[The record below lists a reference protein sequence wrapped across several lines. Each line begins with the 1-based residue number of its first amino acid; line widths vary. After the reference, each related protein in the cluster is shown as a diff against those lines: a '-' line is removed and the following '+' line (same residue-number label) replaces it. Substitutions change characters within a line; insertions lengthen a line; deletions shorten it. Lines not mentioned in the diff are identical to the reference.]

1 MSYETLQHLRI
12 RLPKW
17 LTSWAIFLLDLIPS
31 FIAYI
36 YFLIP
41 QLVLSANN
49 IFFYFVL
56 IQLFWSILFLSLNLY
71 NPAAT
76 SSRFIEIQRLVL
88 ITFSVVVLIIFFDA
102 ISYLN
107 WPIDP
112 QTTMRYWFVFTF
124 GLITSRIIF
133 RTFQKYLLRK
143 GFGRSKAVIV
153 GFNPRGLETA
163 RQIVD
168 HNNLGYDIIGFV
180 QANDD
185 NNIDQYDTSIPILG
199 EEDQLKDII
208 LSNQVSE
215 VVLALDK
222 LQHNR
227 MMEVITHANG
237 SPVSIKIVPDM
248 YEVISGLARTEQIY
262 GVPLIQVNPNLK
274 TFYNKYLKR
283 VIDLIIT
290 IPCLMIFLP
299 FWGIISIMIKLD
311 SSGPVLYKQDRIGE
325 NNTTFTI
332 RKFRSMHYDAE
343 KDSGPVWAA
352 DEDPRITRIGAWLR
366 RFRLD
371 EIPQLINVIKGEMSI
386 VGPRPE
392 RPFFIDKLMQEFPF
406 YYRRHKVRP
415 GITGWSQ
422 IKQPYDMDI
431 DDVRKKLK
439 YDFYY
444 IENLSFSLDIKILAS
459 TFWVMLSGKGR

>member
-1 MSYETLQHLRI
+1 MSHEALQHLRI

-17 LTSWAIFLLDLIPS
+17 LTSWSIFLLDVIPS
-31 FIAYI
+31 FIAFKF
-36 YFLIP
+36 FLIP
-41 QLVLSANN
+41 EISLSIYNT
-49 IFFYFVL
+49 ISYFVL
-56 IQLFWSILFLSLNLY
+56 IQAFWSTLFLSLNLY
-71 NPAAT
+71 NPSAT
-76 SSRFIEIQRLVL
+76 SSRFIEIQR
-88 ITFSVVVLIIFFDA
+88 VVLTTFTIVVLMIFFDA
-102 ISYLN
+102 INYLN
-107 WPIDP
+107 WPINP
-112 QTTMRYWFVFTF
+112 QTTMRYWFIFTF
-124 GLITSRIIF
+124 GLITSRIVF

-143 GFGRSKAVIV
+143 GFGRSNTVIV
-153 GFNPRGLETA
+153 GFNSRGMETA
-163 RQIVD
+163 KQILD

-180 QANDD
+180 QAVDD
-185 NNIDQYDTSIPILG
+185 QNINKFETNIPILG
-199 EEDQLKDII
+199 EENELKEII
-208 LSNQVSE
+208 LNNQVSE
-215 VVLALDK
+215 VVLALEK

-262 GVPLIQVNPNLK
+262 GVPLIQVNPNLN

-283 VIDLIIT
+283 LLDLIIA
-290 IPCLMIFLP
+290 IPCLLIFFP
-299 FWGIISIMIKLD
+299 FWGIISLLIKFD
-311 SSGPVLYKQDRIGE
+311 STGPVLYKQNRIGE

-332 RKFRSMHYDAE
+332 RKFRSMYYDAE
-343 KDSGPVWAA
+343 KDSGPVWAS
-352 DEDPRITRIGAWLR
+352 DEDPRITRVGAWLR

-371 EIPQLINVIKGEMSI
+371 EIPQLINVVKGEMSI
-386 VGPRPE
+386 IGPRPE

-422 IKQPYDMDI
+422 IKQPYDKDI

-439 YDFYY
+439 FDFYY
-444 IENLSFSLDIKILAS
+444 IENLSFSLDVKILAS

>member
-76 SSRFIEIQRLVL
+76 SSSFIEIQRLVL

-107 WPIDP
+107 CPIDP

-153 GFNPRGLETA
+153 GFNSRGLETA

-262 GVPLIQVNPNLK
+262 GVPLIQVNPNLN
-274 TFYNKYLKR
+274 TFYNIYLKR
-283 VIDLIIT
+283 VIDLIIS

-343 KDSGPVWAA
+343 KDSGPVWAT

>member
-17 LTSWAIFLLDLIPS
+17 LTSWSIFLLDLIPS
-31 FIAYI
+31 FIAYNF
-36 YFLIP
+36 FLIHE
-41 QLVLSANN
+41 LNLTVYN
-49 IFFYFVL
+49 IILYFVFV
-56 IQLFWSILFLSLNLY
+56 QMFWSILLLSLNLY
-71 NPAAT
+71 NPSAT

-88 ITFSVVVLIIFFDA
+88 TTFTIVVLMIFFDA
-102 ISYLN
+102 IDYLN
-107 WPIDP
+107 WPINP

-143 GFGRSKAVIV
+143 GYGRSNAVIV
-153 GFNPRGLETA
+153 GFNSRGLETA
-163 RQIVD
+163 KQIID

-180 QANDD
+180 QAVDD
-185 NNIDQYDTSIPILG
+185 KDINQFNSTIPILG
-199 EEDQLKDII
+199 EEKQLKDII
-208 LSNQVSE
+208 LSNQISE
-215 VVLALDK
+215 VVLALEK

-262 GVPLIQVNPNLK
+262 GVPLIKVNPNLS

-283 VIDLIIT
+283 VLDLIIA
-290 IPCLMIFLP
+290 IPCLMIFSPL
-299 FWGIISIMIKLD
+299 WLIISIIIKLD
-311 SSGPVLYKQDRIGE
+311 SSGPALYKQKRIGE

-332 RKFRSMHYDAE
+332 RKFRSMFYDAE
-343 KDSGPVWAA
+343 KDSGPVWVA
-352 DEDPRITRIGAWLR
+352 DDDPRITRAGAWLR

-371 EIPQLINVIKGEMSI
+371 EIPQLVNVIKGQMSI

-422 IKQPYDMDI
+422 IKQPYDRDI

-439 YDFYY
+439 FDFYY

-459 TFWVMLSGKGR
+459 TLWVMLSGKGR

>member
-274 TFYNKYLKR
+274 TFYNIYLKR
-283 VIDLIIT
+283 VIDLIIS

-311 SSGPVLYKQDRIGE
+311 SSGPILYKQDRIGE

-343 KDSGPVWAA
+343 KDSGPVCAT
-352 DEDPRITRIGAWLR
+352 DEDPRITRTGAWLR

>member
-1 MSYETLQHLRI
+1 MSYEMLQHLRI

-17 LTSWAIFLLDLIPS
+17 LTSWSIFLLDLIPS
-31 FIAYI
+31 YIAYNF
-36 YFLIP
+36 FLIHELNLSVYNIILYFF
-41 QLVLSANN
+41 LVQ
-49 IFFYFVL
+49 I
-56 IQLFWSILFLSLNLY
+56 FWSILLLSLNLY
-71 NPAAT
+71 NPSAT

-88 ITFSVVVLIIFFDA
+88 TTFTIVVLMIFFDA
-102 ISYLN
+102 IDYLN
-107 WPIDP
+107 WPINP

-124 GLITSRIIF
+124 GLISSRIIF

-143 GFGRSKAVIV
+143 GYGRSNAVIV
-153 GFNPRGLETA
+153 GFNSRGLETA
-163 RQIVD
+163 KQIID

-180 QANDD
+180 QAIDD
-185 NNIDQYDTSIPILG
+185 KDINQFNSTIPILG
-199 EEDQLKDII
+199 DENQLKDII
-208 LSNQVSE
+208 LNNKVSE
-215 VVLALDK
+215 IVLALEK

-262 GVPLIQVNPNLK
+262 GVPLIKVNPNLS

-283 VIDLIIT
+283 VLDLIIA
-290 IPCLMIFLP
+290 IPCLMIFSP
-299 FWGIISIMIKLD
+299 FWLIISIIIKLD
-311 SSGPVLYKQDRIGE
+311 SSGPVLYKQKRIGE
-325 NNTTFTI
+325 HNTTFTI
-332 RKFRSMHYDAE
+332 RKFRSMFYDAE
-343 KDSGPVWAA
+343 KDSGPVWVA
-352 DEDPRITRIGAWLR
+352 DEDPRITRAGAWLR

-371 EIPQLINVIKGEMSI
+371 EIPQLVNVIKGQMSI

-422 IKQPYDMDI
+422 IKQPYDRDI

-439 YDFYY
+439 FDFYY
-444 IENLSFSLDIKILAS
+444 IENLSFSLDVKILAS
-459 TFWVMLSGKGR
+459 TLWVMLSGKGR

>member
-17 LTSWAIFLLDLIPS
+17 LTSWSIFLLDLIPS
-31 FIAYI
+31 FIAYNF
-36 YFLIP
+36 FLIHE
-41 QLVLSANN
+41 LNLSVYNVVLYF
-49 IFFYFVL
+49 IFVQ
-56 IQLFWSILFLSLNLY
+56 IFWSILLLSLNLY
-71 NPAAT
+71 NPSAT

-88 ITFSVVVLIIFFDA
+88 TTFTIVVLMIFFDA
-102 ISYLN
+102 IDYLN
-107 WPIDP
+107 WPINP

-143 GFGRSKAVIV
+143 GYGRSNAVIV
-153 GFNPRGLETA
+153 GFNSRGLETA
-163 RQIVD
+163 KQIID

-180 QANDD
+180 QAIDD
-185 NNIDQYDTSIPILG
+185 KDINQFNSTIPILG
-199 EEDQLKDII
+199 EEKQLKDII
-208 LSNQVSE
+208 LSNKVSE
-215 VVLALDK
+215 VVLALEK

-262 GVPLIQVNPNLK
+262 GVPLIKVNPNLS

-283 VIDLIIT
+283 VLDLIIA
-290 IPCLMIFLP
+290 IPCLMIFSPL
-299 FWGIISIMIKLD
+299 WLIISIIIKLD
-311 SSGPVLYKQDRIGE
+311 SSGPALYKQKRIGE

-332 RKFRSMHYDAE
+332 RKFRSMFYDAE
-343 KDSGPVWAA
+343 KDSGPVWVA
-352 DEDPRITRIGAWLR
+352 DDDPRITRAGAWLR

-371 EIPQLINVIKGEMSI
+371 EIPQLVNVIKGQMSI

-422 IKQPYDMDI
+422 IKQPYDRDI

-439 YDFYY
+439 FDFYY
-444 IENLSFSLDIKILAS
+444 IENLSFSLDVKILAS
-459 TFWVMLSGKGR
+459 TLWVMLSGKGR

>member
-41 QLVLSANN
+41 QLVLSAND

-56 IQLFWSILFLSLNLY
+56 VQLFWSILFLSLNLY

-124 GLITSRIIF
+124 GLIASRIIF

-153 GFNPRGLETA
+153 GFNSRGLETA

-343 KDSGPVWAA
+343 KDSGPVWAS
-352 DEDPRITRIGAWLR
+352 DEDPRITRTGAWLR

>member
-17 LTSWAIFLLDLIPS
+17 LTSWAIFLIDLIPS

-41 QLVLSANN
+41 QLVLSIND
-49 IFFYFVL
+49 IFFYFIM
-56 IQLFWSILFLSLNLY
+56 IQLFWGVLFLSLNLY
-71 NPAAT
+71 NPSAT

-88 ITFSVVVLIIFFDA
+88 TTFTVVVLIIFFDA
-102 ISYLN
+102 INYLI

-112 QTTMRYWFVFTF
+112 QTTMRYWFLFTF
-124 GLITSRIIF
+124 GIIASRIIF

-153 GFNPRGLETA
+153 GFNSRGLETA
-163 RQIVD
+163 KQIID

-180 QANDD
+180 QAVDD
-185 NNIDQYDTSIPILG
+185 KNINQYDTSIPILG
-199 EEDQLKDII
+199 EENQLKDII
-208 LSNQVSE
+208 LNNQISE

-283 VIDLIIT
+283 VIDLIIAVPS
-290 IPCLMIFLP
+290 IMLFSP
-299 FWGIISIMIKLD
+299 FWFIISILIKID
-311 SSGPVLYKQDRIGE
+311 SSGPVLYKQNRIGE

-332 RKFRSMHYDAE
+332 RKFRSMLYDAE

-352 DEDPRITRIGAWLR
+352 DEDPRITRVGAWLR

-386 VGPRPE
+386 IGPRPE

-422 IKQPYDMDI
+422 IKQPYDRDI

>member
-1 MSYETLQHLRI
+1 M
-12 RLPKW
+12 
-17 LTSWAIFLLDLIPS
+17 
-31 FIAYI
+31 
-36 YFLIP
+36 
-41 QLVLSANN
+41 
-49 IFFYFVL
+49 
-56 IQLFWSILFLSLNLY
+56 
-71 NPAAT
+71 
-76 SSRFIEIQRLVL
+76 
-88 ITFSVVVLIIFFDA
+88 
-102 ISYLN
+102 
-107 WPIDP
+107 
-112 QTTMRYWFVFTF
+112 
-124 GLITSRIIF
+124 
-133 RTFQKYLLRK
+133 
-143 GFGRSKAVIV
+143 
-153 GFNPRGLETA
+153 ETA

-185 NNIDQYDTSIPILG
+185 DNIDQYDTSIPILG

-274 TFYNKYLKR
+274 TFYNKYIKR

-343 KDSGPVWAA
+343 KDSGPVWAS
-352 DEDPRITRIGAWLR
+352 DEDPRITRTGAWLR

-371 EIPQLINVIKGEMSI
+371 EIPQLINVVKGEMSI

>member
-1 MSYETLQHLRI
+1 MA
-12 RLPKW
+12 
-17 LTSWAIFLLDLIPS
+17 TSWSIFLLDLIPS
-31 FIAYI
+31 FIAYNF
-36 YFLIP
+36 FLIHE
-41 QLVLSANN
+41 LNLTVYN
-49 IFFYFVL
+49 IILYFVFV
-56 IQLFWSILFLSLNLY
+56 QMFWSILLLSLNLY
-71 NPAAT
+71 NPSAT

-88 ITFSVVVLIIFFDA
+88 TTFTIVVLMIFFDA
-102 ISYLN
+102 IDYLN
-107 WPIDP
+107 WPINP

-143 GFGRSKAVIV
+143 GYSRSNAVIV
-153 GFNPRGLETA
+153 GFNSRGLETA
-163 RQIVD
+163 KQIID

-180 QANDD
+180 QAVDD
-185 NNIDQYDTSIPILG
+185 KDINQFNSTIPILG
-199 EEDQLKDII
+199 EEKQLKDII
-208 LSNQVSE
+208 LNNQVSE
-215 VVLALDK
+215 VVLALEK

-262 GVPLIQVNPNLK
+262 GVPLIKVNPNLS

-283 VIDLIIT
+283 VLDLIIA
-290 IPCLMIFLP
+290 IPCLMIFSPL
-299 FWGIISIMIKLD
+299 WLIISIIIKLD
-311 SSGPVLYKQDRIGE
+311 SSGPALYKQKRIGE

-332 RKFRSMHYDAE
+332 RKFRSMFYDAE
-343 KDSGPVWAA
+343 KDSGPVWVA
-352 DEDPRITRIGAWLR
+352 DDDPRITRAGTWLR

-371 EIPQLINVIKGEMSI
+371 EIPQLVNVIKGQMSI

-422 IKQPYDMDI
+422 IKQPYDRDI

-439 YDFYY
+439 FDFYY

-459 TFWVMLSGKGR
+459 TLWVMLSGKGR

>member
-1 MSYETLQHLRI
+1 MFYQTLQHLRI

-17 LTSWAIFLLDLIPS
+17 LTSWSIFILDIIPS
-31 FIAYI
+31 FIAYS

-41 QLVLSANN
+41 ELKLTAHY
-49 IFFYFVL
+49 IILYFV
-56 IQLFWSILFLSLNLY
+56 IVQTFWSILLLSLNLY
-71 NPAAT
+71 NPSAT

-88 ITFSVVVLIIFFDA
+88 TTFTIVVLMIFFDA
-102 ISYLN
+102 IDFLN
-107 WPIDP
+107 WPINP
-112 QTTMRYWFVFTF
+112 QATMRYWFVFTF
-124 GLITSRIIF
+124 GIITSRIIF

-143 GFGRSKAVIV
+143 GYGRSNAVIV

-163 RQIVD
+163 KQIND

-180 QANDD
+180 QAIDD
-185 NNIDQYDTSIPILG
+185 KDIDQFNSSIPILG
-199 EEDQLKDII
+199 EEHQLKDII

-215 VVLALDK
+215 VVLALEK

-262 GVPLIQVNPNLK
+262 GVPLIKVNPNLN

-283 VIDLIIT
+283 ILDLIIA
-290 IPCLMIFLP
+290 IPCFMIFLP
-299 FWGIISIMIKLD
+299 IWLIISIVIKLD
-311 SSGPVLYKQDRIGE
+311 SSGPVLYKQKRIGE

-332 RKFRSMHYDAE
+332 RKFRSMFYDAE

-352 DEDPRITRIGAWLR
+352 DEDPRITRAGAWLR

-371 EIPQLINVIKGEMSI
+371 EIPQLVNVVKGEMSI

-422 IKQPYDMDI
+422 IKQPYDRDI

-439 YDFYY
+439 FDFYY
-444 IENLSFSLDIKILAS
+444 IENLSFSLDVKILAS
-459 TFWVMLSGKGR
+459 TIWVMLSGKGR

>member
-17 LTSWAIFLLDLIPS
+17 LTSWSIFLLDLIPS
-31 FIAYI
+31 SIAYI
-36 YFLIP
+36 LFLIP
-41 QLVLSANN
+41 DLNLSVYN
-49 IFFYFVL
+49 IILYCVFAQ
-56 IQLFWSILFLSLNLY
+56 IFWSILLLSQNLY
-71 NPAAT
+71 NPSAT
-76 SSRFIEIQRLVL
+76 SSRFIEIQKLVL
-88 ITFSVVVLIIFFDA
+88 TTFTIVVLLIFFDA
-102 ISYLN
+102 IDYLN
-107 WPIDP
+107 WPINP

-143 GFGRSKAVIV
+143 GFGRSNAVIV
-153 GFNPRGLETA
+153 GFNSRGLETA
-163 RQIVD
+163 KQIID

-180 QANDD
+180 QAVDD
-185 NNIDQYDTSIPILG
+185 KDINKINSSIPVLG
-199 EEDQLKDII
+199 EEMQLKEII

-215 VVLALDK
+215 VVLALEK

-262 GVPLIQVNPNLK
+262 GVPLIQVNPNLN

-283 VIDLIIT
+283 VLDLIIA

-299 FWGIISIMIKLD
+299 LWLIISIIIKLD
-311 SSGPVLYKQDRIGE
+311 SSGPVLYKQRRIGE
-325 NNTTFTI
+325 DNTKFTI
-332 RKFRSMHYDAE
+332 RKFRSMFYDAE
-343 KDSGPVWAA
+343 KESGPVWAA
-352 DEDPRITRIGAWLR
+352 DEDPRITRAGAWLR

-371 EIPQLINVIKGEMSI
+371 EIPQLINVVKGEMSI

-422 IKQPYDMDI
+422 IKQPYDRDI

-439 YDFYY
+439 FDFYY

-459 TFWVMLSGKGR
+459 TIWVMLSGKGR

>member
-102 ISYLN
+102 ISYLY

-124 GLITSRIIF
+124 GLIASRIIF

-153 GFNPRGLETA
+153 GFNSRGLETA

-352 DEDPRITRIGAWLR
+352 NEDPRITRTGAWLR

>member
-17 LTSWAIFLLDLIPS
+17 LTSWGIFLIDLIPS

-41 QLVLSANN
+41 QLVLSTND
-49 IFFYFVL
+49 IFIYIII
-56 IQLFWSILFLSLNLY
+56 IQIFWGVLFLSLNLY
-71 NPAAT
+71 NPSAT

-88 ITFSVVVLIIFFDA
+88 TTFTVVVLIIFFDA
-102 ISYLN
+102 INYLF

-112 QTTMRYWFVFTF
+112 QTTMRYWFLFTF
-124 GLITSRIIF
+124 GIIASRIIF

-153 GFNPRGLETA
+153 GFNSRGLETA
-163 RQIVD
+163 KQIID

-180 QANDD
+180 QAVDD
-185 NNIDQYDTSIPILG
+185 KNINQYDTSIPILG
-199 EEDQLKDII
+199 EENQLKDII
-208 LSNQVSE
+208 LNNQISE

-283 VIDLIIT
+283 VIDLIIAVPS
-290 IPCLMIFLP
+290 IMLFSP
-299 FWGIISIMIKLD
+299 FWIIISILIKID
-311 SSGPVLYKQDRIGE
+311 SSGPVLYKQNRIGE

-332 RKFRSMHYDAE
+332 RKFRSMLYDAE

-352 DEDPRITRIGAWLR
+352 DEDPRITRVGAWLR

-386 VGPRPE
+386 IGPRPE

-422 IKQPYDMDI
+422 IKQPYDRDI

>member
-17 LTSWAIFLLDLIPS
+17 LTSWSIFLLDLIPS
-31 FIAYI
+31 FIAYNF
-36 YFLIP
+36 FLIHE
-41 QLVLSANN
+41 LNLTVYN
-49 IFFYFVL
+49 IILYFVFV
-56 IQLFWSILFLSLNLY
+56 QMFWSILLLSLNLY
-71 NPAAT
+71 NPSAT

-88 ITFSVVVLIIFFDA
+88 TTFTIVVLMIFFDA
-102 ISYLN
+102 IDYLN
-107 WPIDP
+107 WPINP

-143 GFGRSKAVIV
+143 GYGRSNAVIV
-153 GFNPRGLETA
+153 GFNSRGLETA
-163 RQIVD
+163 KQIID
-168 HNNLGYDIIGFV
+168 HDNLGYDIIGFV
-180 QANDD
+180 QAVDD
-185 NNIDQYDTSIPILG
+185 KDINQFNSTIPILG
-199 EEDQLKDII
+199 EEKQLKDII
-208 LSNQVSE
+208 LNNQVSE
-215 VVLALDK
+215 VVLALEK

-262 GVPLIQVNPNLK
+262 GVPLIKVNPNLS

-283 VIDLIIT
+283 VLDLIIA
-290 IPCLMIFLP
+290 IPCLMIFSPL
-299 FWGIISIMIKLD
+299 WLIISIIIKLD
-311 SSGPVLYKQDRIGE
+311 SSGPALYKQKRIGE

-332 RKFRSMHYDAE
+332 RKFRSMFYDAE
-343 KDSGPVWAA
+343 KNSGPVWVA
-352 DEDPRITRIGAWLR
+352 DDDPRITRAGAWLR

-371 EIPQLINVIKGEMSI
+371 EIPQLVNVIKGQMSI

-422 IKQPYDMDI
+422 IKQPYDRDI

-439 YDFYY
+439 FDFYY

-459 TFWVMLSGKGR
+459 TLWVMLSGKGR

>member
-124 GLITSRIIF
+124 GLIASRIIF

-153 GFNPRGLETA
+153 GFNSRGLETA
-163 RQIVD
+163 KQIVD

-180 QANDD
+180 QAIDD

-352 DEDPRITRIGAWLR
+352 DEDPRITRTGAWLR

>member
-17 LTSWAIFLLDLIPS
+17 LTSWSIFLLDLIPS
-31 FIAYI
+31 SIAYI
-36 YFLIP
+36 LFLIP
-41 QLVLSANN
+41 DLNLSVYN
-49 IFFYFVL
+49 IILYCVFTQ
-56 IQLFWSILFLSLNLY
+56 IFWSILLLSQNLY
-71 NPAAT
+71 NPSAT
-76 SSRFIEIQRLVL
+76 SSRFIEIQKLVL
-88 ITFSVVVLIIFFDA
+88 TTFTIVVLLIFFDA
-102 ISYLN
+102 IDYLN
-107 WPIDP
+107 WPIKP

-143 GFGRSKAVIV
+143 GFGRSNAVIV
-153 GFNPRGLETA
+153 GFNSRGLETA
-163 RQIVD
+163 KQIID

-180 QANDD
+180 QAVDD
-185 NNIDQYDTSIPILG
+185 KDINKINSSIPVLG
-199 EEDQLKDII
+199 EEMQLKDII
-208 LSNQVSE
+208 LSNQISE

-262 GVPLIQVNPNLK
+262 GVPLIQVNPNLN

-283 VIDLIIT
+283 VLDLIIA

-299 FWGIISIMIKLD
+299 FWLIIAIIIKLD
-311 SSGPVLYKQDRIGE
+311 SSGPVLYKQRRIGE
-325 NNTTFTI
+325 ENTKFTI
-332 RKFRSMHYDAE
+332 RKFRSMFYDAE
-343 KDSGPVWAA
+343 KESGPVWAA
-352 DEDPRITRIGAWLR
+352 DEDPRITRVGAWLR

-371 EIPQLINVIKGEMSI
+371 EIPQLINVVKGEMSI

-422 IKQPYDMDI
+422 IKQPYDRDI

-439 YDFYY
+439 FDFYY
-444 IENLSFSLDIKILAS
+444 IENLSFSLDIKILSS
-459 TFWVMLSGKGR
+459 TIWVMLSGKGR

>member
-17 LTSWAIFLLDLIPS
+17 LTSWSIFLLDLIPS
-31 FIAYI
+31 FIAYNF
-36 YFLIP
+36 FLIHE
-41 QLVLSANN
+41 LNLTVYN
-49 IFFYFVL
+49 IILYFVFV
-56 IQLFWSILFLSLNLY
+56 QMFWSILLLSLNLY
-71 NPAAT
+71 NPSAT

-88 ITFSVVVLIIFFDA
+88 TTFTIVVLMIFFDA
-102 ISYLN
+102 IDYLN
-107 WPIDP
+107 WPINP

-124 GLITSRIIF
+124 GLIISRIIF

-143 GFGRSKAVIV
+143 GYGRSNAVIV
-153 GFNPRGLETA
+153 GFNSRGLETA
-163 RQIVD
+163 KQIID

-180 QANDD
+180 QAVDD
-185 NNIDQYDTSIPILG
+185 KDINQFNSTIPILG
-199 EEDQLKDII
+199 EEKQLKDII
-208 LSNQVSE
+208 LNNQVSE
-215 VVLALDK
+215 VVLALEK

-262 GVPLIQVNPNLK
+262 GVPLIKVNPNLS
-274 TFYNKYLKR
+274 TFYNRYLKR
-283 VIDLIIT
+283 VLDLIIA
-290 IPCLMIFLP
+290 IPCLMIFSPL
-299 FWGIISIMIKLD
+299 WLIISIIIKLD
-311 SSGPVLYKQDRIGE
+311 SSGPALYKQKRIGE

-332 RKFRSMHYDAE
+332 RKFRSMFYDAE
-343 KDSGPVWAA
+343 KNSGPVWVA
-352 DEDPRITRIGAWLR
+352 DDDPRITRAGTWLR

-371 EIPQLINVIKGEMSI
+371 EIPQLVNVIKGQMSI

-422 IKQPYDMDI
+422 IKQPYDRDI

-439 YDFYY
+439 FDFYY

-459 TFWVMLSGKGR
+459 TLWVMLSGKGR

>member
-17 LTSWAIFLLDLIPS
+17 LTSWSIFLLDLIPS
-31 FIAYI
+31 SIAYI
-36 YFLIP
+36 FFLIP
-41 QLVLSANN
+41 DLNLSVYN
-49 IFFYFVL
+49 IILYCVFAQ
-56 IQLFWSILFLSLNLY
+56 IFWSILLLSQNLY
-71 NPAAT
+71 NPSAT
-76 SSRFIEIQRLVL
+76 SSRFIEIQKLVL
-88 ITFSVVVLIIFFDA
+88 TTFTIVVLLIFFDA
-102 ISYLN
+102 IDYLN
-107 WPIDP
+107 WPINP

-143 GFGRSKAVIV
+143 GFGRSNAVIV
-153 GFNPRGLETA
+153 GFNSRGLETA
-163 RQIVD
+163 KQIID

-180 QANDD
+180 QAVDD
-185 NNIDQYDTSIPILG
+185 KDINKINSSIPVLG
-199 EEDQLKDII
+199 EEMQLKEII

-215 VVLALDK
+215 VVLALEK

-262 GVPLIQVNPNLK
+262 GVPLIQVNPNLN

-283 VIDLIIT
+283 VLDLIIA

-299 FWGIISIMIKLD
+299 LWLIISIIIKLD
-311 SSGPVLYKQDRIGE
+311 SSGPVLYKQRRIGE
-325 NNTTFTI
+325 DNTKFTI
-332 RKFRSMHYDAE
+332 RKFRSMFYDAE
-343 KDSGPVWAA
+343 KESGPVWAA
-352 DEDPRITRIGAWLR
+352 DEDPRITRAGAWLR

-371 EIPQLINVIKGEMSI
+371 EIPQLINVVKGEMSI

-422 IKQPYDMDI
+422 IKQPYDRDI

-439 YDFYY
+439 FDFYY

-459 TFWVMLSGKGR
+459 TIWVMLSGKGR

>member
-1 MSYETLQHLRI
+1 MFYETLQHLRI

-17 LTSWAIFLLDLIPS
+17 LTSWGIFLIDLISS

-41 QLVLSANN
+41 QLVLSTND
-49 IFFYFVL
+49 IFIYFII
-56 IQLFWSILFLSLNLY
+56 IQIFWGVLFLSLNLY
-71 NPAAT
+71 NPSAT

-88 ITFSVVVLIIFFDA
+88 TTFTVVVLIIFFDA
-102 ISYLN
+102 INYLI

-112 QTTMRYWFVFTF
+112 QTTMRYWFLFTF
-124 GLITSRIIF
+124 GIIASRIIF

-153 GFNPRGLETA
+153 GFNSRGLETA
-163 RQIVD
+163 KQIID

-180 QANDD
+180 QAVDD
-185 NNIDQYDTSIPILG
+185 KNINQYDTSIPILG
-199 EEDQLKDII
+199 EENQLKDII
-208 LSNQVSE
+208 LNNQISE

-283 VIDLIIT
+283 VIDLIIAVPS
-290 IPCLMIFLP
+290 IMLFSP
-299 FWGIISIMIKLD
+299 FWFIISILIKVD
-311 SSGPVLYKQDRIGE
+311 SSGPVLYKQNRIGE

-332 RKFRSMHYDAE
+332 RKFRSMLYDAE

-352 DEDPRITRIGAWLR
+352 DEDPRITRVGAWLR

-386 VGPRPE
+386 IGPRPE

-422 IKQPYDMDI
+422 IKQPYDRDI

>member
-17 LTSWAIFLLDLIPS
+17 LTSWSIFLLDLIPS
-31 FIAYI
+31 FIAYNF
-36 YFLIP
+36 FLIHE
-41 QLVLSANN
+41 LNLTVYN
-49 IFFYFVL
+49 IILYFVFV
-56 IQLFWSILFLSLNLY
+56 QMFWSILLLSLNLY
-71 NPAAT
+71 NPSAT

-88 ITFSVVVLIIFFDA
+88 TTFTIVVLMIFFDA
-102 ISYLN
+102 IDYLN
-107 WPIDP
+107 WPINP

-124 GLITSRIIF
+124 GLIISRIIF

-143 GFGRSKAVIV
+143 GYGRSNAVIV
-153 GFNPRGLETA
+153 GFNSRGLETA
-163 RQIVD
+163 KQIID

-180 QANDD
+180 QAVDD
-185 NNIDQYDTSIPILG
+185 KDINQFNSTIPILG
-199 EEDQLKDII
+199 EEKQLKDII
-208 LSNQVSE
+208 LNNQVSE
-215 VVLALDK
+215 VVLALEK

-262 GVPLIQVNPNLK
+262 GVPLIKVNPNLS

-283 VIDLIIT
+283 VLDLIIA
-290 IPCLMIFLP
+290 IPCLMIFSPL
-299 FWGIISIMIKLD
+299 WLIISIIIKLD
-311 SSGPVLYKQDRIGE
+311 SSGPALYKQKRIGE

-332 RKFRSMHYDAE
+332 RKFRSMFYDAE
-343 KDSGPVWAA
+343 KDSGPVWVA
-352 DEDPRITRIGAWLR
+352 DDDPRITRAGTWLR

-371 EIPQLINVIKGEMSI
+371 EIPQLVNVIKGQMSI

-422 IKQPYDMDI
+422 IKQPYDRDI

-439 YDFYY
+439 FDFYY

-459 TFWVMLSGKGR
+459 TLWVMLSGKGR

>member
-17 LTSWAIFLLDLIPS
+17 LTSWSIFLLDLIPS
-31 FIAYI
+31 SIAYI
-36 YFLIP
+36 LFLIP
-41 QLVLSANN
+41 DLNLSVYN
-49 IFFYFVL
+49 IILYCVFAQ
-56 IQLFWSILFLSLNLY
+56 IFWSILLLSQNLY
-71 NPAAT
+71 NPSAT
-76 SSRFIEIQRLVL
+76 SSRFIEIQKLVL
-88 ITFSVVVLIIFFDA
+88 TTFTIVVLLIFFDA
-102 ISYLN
+102 IDYLN
-107 WPIDP
+107 WPINP

-143 GFGRSKAVIV
+143 GFGRSNAVIV
-153 GFNPRGLETA
+153 GFNSRGLETA
-163 RQIVD
+163 KQIID

-180 QANDD
+180 QAVDD
-185 NNIDQYDTSIPILG
+185 KDINKINSSIPVLG
-199 EEDQLKDII
+199 EEMQLKDII

-215 VVLALDK
+215 VVLALEK

-262 GVPLIQVNPNLK
+262 GVPLIQVNPNLN

-283 VIDLIIT
+283 VLDLIIA

-299 FWGIISIMIKLD
+299 FWLIIAIIIKLD
-311 SSGPVLYKQDRIGE
+311 SSGPVLYKQRRIGE
-325 NNTTFTI
+325 ENTKFTI
-332 RKFRSMHYDAE
+332 RKFRSMFYDAE
-343 KDSGPVWAA
+343 KESGPVWAA
-352 DEDPRITRIGAWLR
+352 DEDPRITRVGAWLR

-371 EIPQLINVIKGEMSI
+371 EIPQLINVVKGEMSI

-422 IKQPYDMDI
+422 IKQPYDRDI

-439 YDFYY
+439 FDFYY

-459 TFWVMLSGKGR
+459 TVWVMLSGKGR

>member
-17 LTSWAIFLLDLIPS
+17 LTSWSIFLLDLIPS
-31 FIAYI
+31 FIAYNF
-36 YFLIP
+36 FLIHE
-41 QLVLSANN
+41 LNLTVYN
-49 IFFYFVL
+49 IILYFVFV
-56 IQLFWSILFLSLNLY
+56 QMFWSILLLSLNLY
-71 NPAAT
+71 NPSAT

-88 ITFSVVVLIIFFDA
+88 TTFTIVVLMIFFDA
-102 ISYLN
+102 IDYLN
-107 WPIDP
+107 WPINP

-143 GFGRSKAVIV
+143 GYGRSNAVIV
-153 GFNPRGLETA
+153 GFNSRGLETA
-163 RQIVD
+163 KQIID

-180 QANDD
+180 QAVDD
-185 NNIDQYDTSIPILG
+185 KDINQFNSTIPILG
-199 EEDQLKDII
+199 EEKQLKDII
-208 LSNQVSE
+208 LNNQVSE
-215 VVLALDK
+215 VVLALEK

-262 GVPLIQVNPNLK
+262 GVPLIKVNPNLS

-283 VIDLIIT
+283 VLDLIIA
-290 IPCLMIFLP
+290 IPCLMIFSPL
-299 FWGIISIMIKLD
+299 WLIISIIIKLD
-311 SSGPVLYKQDRIGE
+311 SSGPALYKQKRIGE

-332 RKFRSMHYDAE
+332 RKFRSMFYDAE
-343 KDSGPVWAA
+343 KDSGPVWVA
-352 DEDPRITRIGAWLR
+352 DEDPRITRAGAWLR

-371 EIPQLINVIKGEMSI
+371 EIPQLVNVIKGQMSI

-422 IKQPYDMDI
+422 IKQPYDRDI

-439 YDFYY
+439 FDFYY

-459 TFWVMLSGKGR
+459 TLWVMLSGKGR

>member
-17 LTSWAIFLLDLIPS
+17 LTSWSIFLLDLIPS
-31 FIAYI
+31 FIAYNF
-36 YFLIP
+36 FLIHE
-41 QLVLSANN
+41 LNLTVYN
-49 IFFYFVL
+49 IILYFVFV
-56 IQLFWSILFLSLNLY
+56 QMFWSILLLSLNLY
-71 NPAAT
+71 NPSAT

-88 ITFSVVVLIIFFDA
+88 TTFTIVVLMIFFDA
-102 ISYLN
+102 IDYLN
-107 WPIDP
+107 WPINP

-143 GFGRSKAVIV
+143 GYGRSNAVIV
-153 GFNPRGLETA
+153 GFNSRGLETA
-163 RQIVD
+163 KQIID

-180 QANDD
+180 QAVDD
-185 NNIDQYDTSIPILG
+185 KDINQFNSTIPILG
-199 EEDQLKDII
+199 EEKQLKDII
-208 LSNQVSE
+208 LNNQVSE
-215 VVLALDK
+215 VVLALEK

-262 GVPLIQVNPNLK
+262 GVPLIKVNPNLS

-283 VIDLIIT
+283 VLDLIIA
-290 IPCLMIFLP
+290 IPCLMIFSPL
-299 FWGIISIMIKLD
+299 WLIISIIIKLD
-311 SSGPVLYKQDRIGE
+311 SSGPALYKQKRIGE

-332 RKFRSMHYDAE
+332 RKFRSMFYDAE
-343 KDSGPVWAA
+343 KDSGPVWVA
-352 DEDPRITRIGAWLR
+352 DDDPRITRAGAWLR

-371 EIPQLINVIKGEMSI
+371 EIPQLVNVIKGQMSI

-422 IKQPYDMDI
+422 IKQPYDRDI

-439 YDFYY
+439 FDFYY
-444 IENLSFSLDIKILAS
+444 IENLSFSLDVKILAS
-459 TFWVMLSGKGR
+459 TIWVMLSGKGR